1 MENKKHILVCI
12 DWYLPGYKAGGPI
25 RSCANIVAAL
35 KDDFYFSVI
44 TSDTDFS
51 DETPYSNVKSNTW
64 NFTEDGTRVYYF
76 SKDNLSYE
84 AISKVIKEEKPDIL
98 YMNSFFSEQFTLY
111 PLLYSKGN
119 IPNVIIAPRG
129 MLGKGALQLKSFKK
143 KIFIWAMRLLGGY
156 NHVRWHASTP
166 QEEKEIK
173 NVVGKKAKVHVAL
186 NLSSVKIADGVFKS
200 KVVNELKMVFFSRVS
215 QKKNL
220 HMVLEL
226 LQKVKS
232 GFKITFDIYGTLEDT
247 AYWQQCEKLMAELP
261 EHITANYKGVVASEK
276 IPEVFLNY
284 HFSIL
289 PTMHENYG
297 HSIVES
303 FAQGVPVIIS
313 DQTPWKNLYA
323 SKAGWDFA
331 LNIPDQFIYAIE
343 TCAQMNQETFNQ
355 WQQGALNYARKILN
369 NDEVLKQNKLL
380 FEF

>member
-51 DETPYSNVKSNTW
+51 DETPYSNIKSNSW

-76 SKDNLSYE
+76 SKQNLSFNS
-84 AISKVIKEEKPDIL
+84 ISKVIAEEKPDIL
-98 YMNSFFSEQFTLY
+98 YMNSFFSEQFTLF
-111 PLLYSKGN
+111 PLLYAKGK
-119 IPNVIIAPRG
+119 IPHVIIAPRG
-129 MLGKGALQLKSFKK
+129 MLGKGALELKSFKK
-143 KIFIWAMRLLGGY
+143 KIFIRLMIWLGAY
-156 NHVRWHASTP
+156 KNVRWHASTP

-173 NVVGKKAKVHVAL
+173 NVLGKKAEVHVAL
-186 NLSSVKIADGVFKS
+186 NLSSIKIVDGVLKN
-200 KVVNELKMVFFSRVS
+200 KVANELKMVFFSRVS

-220 HMVLEL
+220 HLMLEL
-226 LQKVKS
+226 LKKVNS
-232 GFKITFDIYGTLEDT
+232 NFKIIFDIYGTLEDN

-261 EHITANYKGVVASEK
+261 AHIIANYKGVVASEK
-276 IPEVFLNY
+276 IPDVFLNY
-284 HFSIL
+284 HVSIL

-313 DQTPWKNLYA
+313 DQTPWKNLYGI
-323 SKAGWDFA
+323 KAGWDFA
-331 LNIPDQFIYAIE
+331 LKIPDKFLHAIE
-343 TCAQMNQETFNQ
+343 SCAEMNQETYNQ
-355 WQQGALNYARKILN
+355 WQQGALNYAQKILY

-380 FEF
+380 FKF